1 MSPHRDESVRADR
14 PVIWVLSQEQA
25 HDLVEFGAAL
35 DQWLKEDSPA
45 NVALVKLDEQTA
57 AQMRN
62 PYDVA
67 EDELRDRL
75 AYAMD
80 DHQFNSLPFDVLA
93 RAVVDRVLGLWT

>member
-1 MSPHRDESVRADR
+1 MALDGQSERSTK

-25 HDLVEFGAAL
+25 HDLVQLGAAL

-62 PYDVA
+62 PYDEA

-75 AYAMD
+75 AYTMD
-80 DHQFNSLPFDVLA
+80 QHQFDSLPFDVLA
-93 RAVVDRVLGLWT
+93 RAVVDRVLGIYS